1 MSGSI
6 KYNKNDRH
14 VKDEY
19 GLTPKQRVFADKY
32 IELGNA
38 TKAALEAGYS
48 QRSAHIIG
56 QENLG
61 KPLIRDYIDKFMQKQ
76 DKERIASAQEVLETY
91 TKILRG
97 ELTGKTLIGR
107 GMGEQEI
114 VDIEPTLQEKL
125 KAAEALAKRYAIFT
139 ERHQVDVTSAV
150 QIIDDV
156 DDK

>member
-1 MSGSI
+1 MA
-6 KYNKNDRH
+6 KENRYNKNDMH

-38 TKAALEAGYS
+38 TKAALAAGYS
-48 QRSAHIIG
+48 PRSANAIG
-56 QENLG
+56 QQNIA
-61 KPLIRDYIDKFMQKQ
+61 KPLIREYVDKFMQEQ
-76 DKERIASAQEVLETY
+76 SNERVASAQEVLETY

-114 VDIEPTLQEKL
+114 VDIEPTVQEKL
-125 KAAEALAKRYAIFT
+125 KAAEALAKRYALFT
-139 ERHQVDVTSAV
+139 ERHEVDVKSAV

-156 DDK
+156 EDD